1 MVRPSGI
8 AVGVVNFDMGTVRSS
23 ILGGACAATGRSQRW
38 CMLEWIMLSPENLRK
53 FFVRMKDDQGF
64 RNFYQ
69 NLFDLMR
76 LVHLRIFDERAPE
89 VELVS
94 KALNEAVRLSLA
106 SEERGREVLLE
117 QLKKRDER
125 IDWLK
130 GLTQDW
136 EMKERTRWRDL
147 VPEVMKTRTGVKR
160 SRSQSKAKPGQTKR
174 KRMRSRRAKLSVD
187 AGAPQDL
194 SCPAPSQLGLGLP
207 GLESGFGAVDDGLE
221 EVEVAGVPG
230 GVPSGVPASDPGRPG
245 PVVKPGP
252 VKRMSAASRKSR
264 KDAPR
269 VLTYDKIIEGD
280 NRSEAAFPDEMEFQF
295 EIPPE
300 ERF

>member
-1 MVRPSGI
+1 M
-8 AVGVVNFDMGTVRSS
+8 
-23 ILGGACAATGRSQRW
+23 
-38 CMLEWIMLSPENLRK
+38 
-53 FFVRMKDDQGF
+53 
-64 RNFYQ
+64 
-69 NLFDLMR
+69 
-76 LVHLRIFDERAPE
+76 
-89 VELVS
+89 
-94 KALNEAVRLSLA
+94 
-106 SEERGREVLLE
+106 
-117 QLKKRDER
+117 
-125 IDWLK
+125 
-130 GLTQDW
+130 
-136 EMKERTRWRDL
+136 
-147 VPEVMKTRTGVKR
+147 
-160 SRSQSKAKPGQTKR
+160 
-174 KRMRSRRAKLSVD
+174 D

-269 VLTYDKIIEGD
+269 VLTYDEIIEGD
-280 NRSEAAFPDEMEFQF
+280 SRSEAAFPDEMEFQF